1 MMKSRR
7 RITSVYVLGVLGTLG
22 LLAVAGCG
30 PSATSEAIASF
41 DPAEVQY
48 LRDNAEE
55 NDAQID
61 DELLL
66 STLKFREGCRII
78 GRSLAG
84 LSAGASADAVAEG
97 LGAVV
102 DLARSD
108 NQDELADSYVEMIDA
123 LRLGD
128 SSGLLAFHTAT
139 CGDVS

>member
-7 RITSVYVLGVLGTLG
+7 RIAPVCILGVLSLF
-22 LLAVAGCG
+22 AVAGCG
-30 PSATSEAIASF
+30 PSATSQAIASF
-41 DPAEVQY
+41 DPDEVQY
-48 LRDNAEE
+48 LRDSAEE

-78 GRSLAG
+78 DRSLAD
-84 LSAGASADAVAEG
+84 LSAGASADAVADD

-102 DLARSD
+102 DLERSD
-108 NQDELADSYVEMIDA
+108 NQDELADSYGEMIDE

-128 SSGLLAFHTAT
+128 SSRLLAFHTT
-139 CGDVS
+139 NCSDVS